1 MGGTSFHISN
11 DMETEERGREIDLHM
26 DMSNTKM

>member
-11 DMETEERGREIDLHM
+11 DMETEERGREIDLNM
-26 DMSNTKM
+26 DMSHTKM